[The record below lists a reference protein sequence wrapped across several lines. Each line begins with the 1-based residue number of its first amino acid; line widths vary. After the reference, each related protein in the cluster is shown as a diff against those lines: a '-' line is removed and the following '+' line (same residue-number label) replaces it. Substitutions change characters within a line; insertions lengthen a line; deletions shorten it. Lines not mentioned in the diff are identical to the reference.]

1 MRKQFFTTIADVLEK
16 DEKTVL
22 LLGDISVKGFVDTI
36 KKFPDRAYNIG
47 ILEQATVG
55 LAAGLAMGGF
65 IPIFHTIAPFL
76 IERTFEQLKLDFGYQ
91 KLGGNFISIGG
102 SYDYA
107 ALGCTHHCPADVGIL
122 KHIPGMEIV
131 LPGTAEEFHD
141 LFLQS
146 YADKHPTYYRL
157 SEKSNLESYSVK
169 FGQAHVIKIGTQATV
184 IAVGPTLKPVFE
196 GTKDLDVTILYYT
209 TVAPFDKDT
218 LINNSA
224 SKKILICEPYYRGA
238 ILPEVLE
245 ALAGRAVQVETVG
258 VPVEFLNKYG
268 KAEEHDE
275 CIGLTPANINTALT
289 KLIAG

>member
-1 MRKQFFTTIADVLEK
+1 MRKQFFTTIAETIEK
-16 DEKTVL
+16 DEKAVL

-55 LAAGLAMGGF
+55 LAAGLAMTGF
-65 IPIFHTIAPFL
+65 TPIFHTIAPFL
-76 IERTFEQLKLDFGYQ
+76 IERTYEQLKLDFGYQ

-131 LPGTAEEFHD
+131 LPGTAQEFHD

-146 YADKHPTYYRL
+146 YANGHPTYFRL
-157 SEKSNLESYSVK
+157 SEKSNQESLEVK
-169 FGQAHVIKIGTQATV
+169 FGEANVIKKGSQATV
-184 IAVGPTLKPVFE
+184 IAVGPTLKTVLE
-196 GTKDLDVTILYYT
+196 GAGDMDVTILYYT

-218 LINNSA
+218 LRDNS
-224 SKKILICEPYYRGA
+224 SSGKILICEPYYRGA
-238 ILPEVLE
+238 ILPEVIETLK
-245 ALAGRAVQVETVG
+245 GRATQVESVG
-258 VPVEFLNKYG
+258 VPIEFLNKYG
-268 KAEEHDE
+268 QAAEHDE
-275 CIGLTPANINTALT
+275 CIGLTAPSIKAALE
-289 KLIAG
+289 KLIS